1 MIYQRKR
8 EILSLNSLGNK
19 QNEDRFAPIF
29 FSILL

>member
-19 QNEDRFAPIF
+19 QNEDRFVPIF